1 MGKKVDAAMAEL
13 SPYKLKTKPKVCA
26 TCGQKYIPTGR
37 GQKYCQACKARMTQ
51 EELHAKR
58 IAKAKDAAFGPGPW
72 SLPVNPA
79 AGDGGSGSVYAAQ
92 GGNGLLIEEEKEER
106 AAAQKEAPEE
116 ALSVEI
122 PEAVMQVEVPEAAR
136 AIETPETIKAQMLMM
151 GKPEGHF
158 YYKVS
163 IKKDEEKML
172 DGIIRED
179 MLQKIMEAIR

>member
-1 MGKKVDAAMAEL
+1 MGKNVDAAMAEL

-72 SLPVNPA
+72 SIPVNPA
-79 AGDGGSGSVYAAQ
+79 AGDGGYGRVYAGQ

-116 ALSVEI
+116 ALPVEI
-122 PEAVMQVEVPEAAR
+122 PEAVMQVESPEAAR
-136 AIETPETIKAQMLMM
+136 TIEAPETITAEMLT

>member
-26 TCGQKYIPTGR
+26 TCGSKYIPTGR

-72 SLPVNPA
+72 SFPA
-79 AGDGGSGSVYAAQ
+79 SPYA
-92 GGNGLLIEEEKEER
+92 GNGGGGTLIEEEAEDR
-106 AAAQKEAPEE
+106 TAAQKEAPEE
-116 ALSVEI
+116 AMPVEI
-122 PEAVMQVEVPEAAR
+122 PETMIQAEAPEAAR
-136 AIETPETIKAQMLMM
+136 AIETPETITAEMLT